1 MYRISISKTAQKEM
15 AALPDSQLLRINES
29 ILQLAE
35 NPRPSGCKKLKGFK
49 DLYRIRIGSFRV
61 VYSLKDKTLTIEI
74 LRVADRKDIYK

>member
-1 MYRISISKTAQKEM
+1 M

>member
-1 MYRISISKTAQKEM
+1 MYRIIISKTAQKEI
-15 AALPDSQLLRINES
+15 AALPDSLLLRINES
-29 ILQLAE
+29 ILQLSE

-61 VYSLKDKTLTIEI
+61 VYSLQDKTLTIEI